1 MSKDKNRAN
10 RLIIVIHITER
21 WPAMCLCIPVL
32 KARSNIEVYIVAE
45 VLKARSNIKVY
56 IVAEVLKARSN
67 IKVYIVAEVLKARN
81 NKYILSKEDIVI
93 MYKYRTQKE
102 SYRYYHAFIIYLT
115 KLIDKLSTYINLH
128 YHLSIIYLRYKCFCH
143 DPLF

>member
-32 KARSNIEVYIVAE
+32 KARSNIE
-45 VLKARSNIKVY
+45 VY